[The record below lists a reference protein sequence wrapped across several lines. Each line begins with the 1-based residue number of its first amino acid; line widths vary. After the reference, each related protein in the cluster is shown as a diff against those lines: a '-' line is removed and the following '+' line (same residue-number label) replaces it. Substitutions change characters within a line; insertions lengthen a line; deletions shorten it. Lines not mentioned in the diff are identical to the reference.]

1 MRFNHLILTKKTQL
15 LFVKKLLSLNYMRPT
30 KVNKRTLP
38 KRKTTKASLP
48 VNKKAKVKPKF
59 NLKGIPVKY
68 KHICNLAIEHA
79 NTQTECDELL
89 LAGVNA
95 YETLLDKETPEN
107 AEKLKLEVV
116 AKAILIKKETYTPK
130 TD

>member
-1 MRFNHLILTKKTQL
+1 MR
-15 LFVKKLLSLNYMRPT
+15 ST

-38 KRKTTKASLP
+38 KRKPAKASTP
-48 VNKKAKVKPKF
+48 TSKKAKIKVKPKF

-79 NTQTECDELL
+79 TTQTECDELL

-95 YETLLDKETPEN
+95 YETLLDNETPEN

-116 AKAILIKKETYTPK
+116 AKAILIKKETYTLK